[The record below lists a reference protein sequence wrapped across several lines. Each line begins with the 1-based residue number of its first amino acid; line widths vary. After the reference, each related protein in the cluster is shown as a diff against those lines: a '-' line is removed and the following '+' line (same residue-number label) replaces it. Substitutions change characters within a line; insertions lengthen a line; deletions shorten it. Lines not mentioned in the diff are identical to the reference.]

1 VPRRARVI
9 IAKAGKAKARL
20 VQLADCALREPG
32 GWEGKV
38 WIADDFEP
46 LPLEIVESAAR
57 LLRPIG
63 G

>member
-1 VPRRARVI
+1 M
-9 IAKAGKAKARL
+9 
-20 VQLADCALREPG
+20 QLADCALREPG